1 MSRQLYTRAMKIV
14 LRVKELR
21 KDQQLTQEEL
31 ARSLNI
37 SRQSLIS
44 LEQGRWLPSLP
55 LILEVAR
62 FFNRPV
68 EDVITVER
76 FGDVALENPIA
87 EKNTEALPTAANL
100 IVHPAWGTVRPPA
113 NLRLLEQQLIIEIL
127 LPGFAQHE
135 IDLEVTDRHLIVE
148 ANHETSDNHS
158 TEQAFENSIDEAP
171 DSDSTQLVAKEFNF
185 QRAWRQF
192 DLPLGVIPASA
203 KAKLAHGVLTITLN
217 LKEPGRP
224 ISHHFQPE

>member
-1 MSRQLYTRAMKIV
+1 MKIV

-76 FGDVALENPIA
+76 LDDVALERSVLDKGVDRGVDKGA
-87 EKNTEALPTAANL
+87 EALPPTANL

-113 NLRLLEQQLIIEIL
+113 NLRLLEQKLIIEIL
-127 LPGFAQHE
+127 LPGFTSSQ

-148 ANHETSDNHS
+148 ATNPTPNSSTIETIEEN
-158 TEQAFENSIDEAP
+158 EQ
-171 DSDSTQLVAKEFNF
+171 TRLVATEFSF

-203 KAKLAHGVLTITLN
+203 KAKLEHGILTISLN
-217 LKEPGRP
+217 LREPGRP

>member
-1 MSRQLYTRAMKIV
+1 MKIV

-68 EDVITVER
+68 EEVITVER
-76 FGDVALENPIA
+76 LDDSTA
-87 EKNTEALPTAANL
+87 TETIDERPNSTLSHTFKAGLNEANL

-113 NLRLLEQQLIIEIL
+113 NLRLLEQQLVIEIL
-127 LPGFAQHE
+127 LPGFAQSE

-148 ANHETSDNHS
+148 AKHLDDSAPNTDNF
-158 TEQAFENSIDEAP
+158 TTGAPEIDT
-171 DSDSTQLVAKEFNF
+171 TQLVAKEFNL

-203 KAKLAHGVLTITLN
+203 KAKLAQGILTITLN

-224 ISHHFQPE
+224 VSHHFQPE